1 MTKTNTI
8 AIDNFISHLKSNKIN
23 MVTASVVDGITARL
37 TGKGTVT
44 PKQALYLVEK
54 YKKHHTVIPASI
66 SKEILEV
73 METGGTQDQQIAEN
87 KVRQE
92 LETKKIDANV
102 SHFNNLFEMEDI
114 KQLVRNIDTN
124 IQQLKSKIGA

>member
-8 AIDNFISHLKSNKIN
+8 AIDNFISSIKNGKIN

-37 TGKGTVT
+37 TGKGTIT
-44 PKQALYLVEK
+44 PKQALYLIEK
-54 YKKHHTVIPASI
+54 YKKQHTTLPVSFGT
-66 SKEILEV
+66 EILV
-73 METGGTQDQQIAEN
+73 SMEKGGTQDQQIAEK

-92 LETKKIDANV
+92 LETKKVEANV
-102 SHFNNLFEMEDI
+102 SHFNDLFEMQDI

-124 IQQLKSKIGA
+124 IQLLKSKIGA